1 MGYGGK
7 PAHIASVMSAHF
19 ATGICRLKPAHIASA
34 VPAHFATGIWGL
46 KPAHIA
52 SEVPAHFAT
61 GIWGLKPAHIASEV
75 SAHFAKGGSRRIL
88 QPANANPAHFA
99 NIPVP
104 DTFMAF
110 NYIRFSIYIE
120 TAPAANTRFRL
131 C

>member
-52 SEVPAHFAT
+52 SEV
-61 GIWGLKPAHIASEV
+61 

-88 QPANANPAHFA
+88 QTANPNPAHFA
-99 NIPVP
+99 NIPLEIGSRV
-104 DTFMAF
+104 
-110 NYIRFSIYIE
+110 N
-120 TAPAANTRFRL
+120 
-131 C
+131 

>member
-1 MGYGGK
+1 MKRGVHPAALFERNPEFKSRISHPNYSGHGGK

-99 NIPVP
+99 NIP
-104 DTFMAF
+104 
-110 NYIRFSIYIE
+110 FS
-120 TAPAANTRFRL
+120 
-131 C
+131 